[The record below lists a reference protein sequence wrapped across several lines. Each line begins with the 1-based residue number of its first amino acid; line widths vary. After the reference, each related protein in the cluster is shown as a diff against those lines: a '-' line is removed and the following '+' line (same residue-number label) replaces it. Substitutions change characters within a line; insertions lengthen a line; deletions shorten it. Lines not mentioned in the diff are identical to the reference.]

1 MEQEI
6 LNKLETWATPLNN
19 ILEYDGLP
27 LWIIYRQMFL
37 TNNFPNR
44 FFNYSI
50 KNLKHKY
57 LKNERESK
65 KFVSFLTRKAVYLN
79 EKIKR
84 KVRNKKRKIGGDE
97 KVLFYTQA
105 DKYSDC
111 GIKKIGNFLNEVK
124 KENRTYVLSY
134 EPIEKNS
141 FLKLKKQPHMI
152 YEYINKDL
160 LKKVDESVRKIRHKW
175 EKIPE
180 KQKSDLLKMGD
191 KSLYP
196 FIKDELEF
204 LFSKEFL
211 QLTILYYEAHKKLLK
226 SENISLVCSIGIGYY
241 SRLLFWAAQ
250 KLDIP
255 TLIQQHGI
263 CFGYLEKEMLKET
276 KFAVF
281 GKHSIEEL
289 EESGINQKNT
299 KITGASIFDE
309 IIPYLTKKESEEKI
323 ITLLTDGFYIY
334 GLVDEKEYFHYIEK
348 WLREINKIESLK
360 IIIKTHPEEKEHL
373 EKYENIIKNF
383 DNVKLISTPGK
394 EILYP
399 LLQDSA
405 VTINFGSTVALE
417 SMILN
422 KPTITITNFHNSKIV
437 EFEKVIKRIKNSGAS
452 INITKEEDIS
462 LAIKKAL
469 EDKSLTEK
477 MKKFV
482 EDSCY
487 KIDGNSS
494 KRAAQFVNTI
504 LK

>member
-160 LKKVDESVRKIRHKW
+160 LKKVDESVRKIRHK
-175 EKIPE
+175 
-180 KQKSDLLKMGD
+180 
-191 KSLYP
+191 
-196 FIKDELEF
+196 
-204 LFSKEFL
+204 
-211 QLTILYYEAHKKLLK
+211 
-226 SENISLVCSIGIGYY
+226 
-241 SRLLFWAAQ
+241 
-250 KLDIP
+250 
-255 TLIQQHGI
+255 
-263 CFGYLEKEMLKET
+263 
-276 KFAVF
+276 
-281 GKHSIEEL
+281 
-289 EESGINQKNT
+289 
-299 KITGASIFDE
+299 
-309 IIPYLTKKESEEKI
+309 
-323 ITLLTDGFYIY
+323 
-334 GLVDEKEYFHYIEK
+334 
-348 WLREINKIESLK
+348 
-360 IIIKTHPEEKEHL
+360 
-373 EKYENIIKNF
+373 
-383 DNVKLISTPGK
+383 
-394 EILYP
+394 
-399 LLQDSA
+399 
-405 VTINFGSTVALE
+405 
-417 SMILN
+417 
-422 KPTITITNFHNSKIV
+422 
-437 EFEKVIKRIKNSGAS
+437 
-452 INITKEEDIS
+452 
-462 LAIKKAL
+462 
-469 EDKSLTEK
+469 
-477 MKKFV
+477 
-482 EDSCY
+482 
-487 KIDGNSS
+487 
-494 KRAAQFVNTI
+494 
-504 LK
+504 